1 MVNGMGDGGY
11 WCVICGRFL
20 PADDDGVIV
29 HDDLP
34 HPDGMDFDDNGHP
47 Q

>member
-1 MVNGMGDGGY
+1 MNDEQQGY

-20 PADDDGVIV
+20 PANEHGVIV
-29 HDDLP
+29 HDDIE
-34 HPDGMDFDDNGHP
+34 HPAEMDFGDEENP

>member
-1 MVNGMGDGGY
+1 MNEDQNGY
-11 WCVICGRFL
+11 WCVICARFL

-29 HDDLP
+29 HDDIE
-34 HPDGMDFDDNGHP
+34 HPPEMDFGEEDKP

>member
-1 MVNGMGDGGY
+1 MNEDQNGY
-11 WCVICGRFL
+11 WCVICSRFL

-29 HDDLP
+29 HDDIE
-34 HPDGMDFDDNGHP
+34 HPSEMAFDDEDKP